1 MEQGKHTAENGANV
15 ETYLPLAMKSALA
28 KVLAPG
34 CIEKVEGPLGRWQE
48 RIIGRALVE
57 VYVLVGFYCHKI
69 DTSGLDEAEPR
80 FEFTLEQYDKWARLE
95 DELAAKGDERCS
107 ELLADFRR
115 FQDILNREIQ
125 NQLEEKNDPLLRMS
139 EALAAG
145 LTPEIMRALRTA
157 AGDVQGGEE
166 A

>member
-1 MEQGKHTAENGANV
+1 MEQEKHTAENGASV

-57 VYVLVGFYCHKI
+57 VYVLAGFYLHLV
-69 DTSGLDEAEPR
+69 DTFGLDQPEPK
-80 FEFTLEQYDKWARLE
+80 FEFTLEQYDRFSGLQN
-95 DELAAKGDERCS
+95 ELAAKDDELSNKVLC
-107 ELLADFRR
+107 DFVR
-115 FQDILNREIQ
+115 FIDILDREIR
-125 NQLEEKNDPLLRMS
+125 NQLEEKNDPLLRLS
-139 EALAAG
+139 EALTAG
-145 LTPEIMRALRTA
+145 LTPEIMRALRKTA
-157 AGDVQGGEE
+157 DEAQGGEK